1 MDKMYEWWGV
11 SAIKKGSDENSKHK
25 NTTSEIKNYPD
36 RLVQQMGQAEER
48 ISEFEDRKFLY
59 KNEKRRTISEK
70 KTQELWDNIK
80 LPDINETECQK
91 EKRQNRA
98 DEVCEQI
105 TVNERNRQS
114 NNYIWRF
121 QLFSCQ

>member
-11 SAIKKGSDENSKHK
+11 SAIKKGSDENSKHE

-59 KNEKRRTISEK
+59 KNEKRRSISEK
-70 KTQELWDNIK
+70 KPK
-80 LPDINETECQK
+80 SCET
-91 EKRQNRA
+91 
-98 DEVCEQI
+98 I
-105 TVNERNRQS
+105 S
-114 NNYIWRF
+114 NC
-121 QLFSCQ
+121 LT